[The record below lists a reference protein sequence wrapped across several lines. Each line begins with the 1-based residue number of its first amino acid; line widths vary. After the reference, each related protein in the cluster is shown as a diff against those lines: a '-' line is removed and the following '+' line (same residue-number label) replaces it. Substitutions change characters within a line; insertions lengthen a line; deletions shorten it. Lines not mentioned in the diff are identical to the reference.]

1 MHFPGAWIGITCAG
15 LRESAALIAGSA
27 HEADP
32 ESLAYAKSLLPED
45 CEWAAFGASRMAF
58 PMVAQAFPMGG
69 HCPIGMEDS
78 VYLAKGVKAP
88 DNAALVA
95 KAARIIDDLG
105 GRVATVDETRALLGI
120 A

>member
-1 MHFPGAWIGITCAG
+1 
-15 LRESAALIAGSA
+15 
-27 HEADP
+27 
-32 ESLAYAKSLLPED
+32 LLPEH

-58 PMVAQAFPMGG
+58 PMVAQAYLMGG
-69 HCPIGMEDS
+69 HCRVGMEDT

-105 GRVATVDETRALLGI
+105 GAIATVDEARELLGI